1 MEHTKLA
8 LSAVMIVA
16 VGLIGTN
23 LVTGL
28 EMTNQEKLDAN
39 QDLGSIYGHVTAI
52 HSDSDGNILSYVQ
65 TDNLVAN
72 EGKDCMA
79 ELIFASAGGANCES
93 AVSAKYSTIALY
105 DGTSFPAT
113 MNVSLANG
121 LLTNDVEEGSF
132 TGLGFV
138 QGTVTEDTVA
148 TGDDYV
154 DGSGSITSITNTFT
168 ASTGVSGKNIDG
180 AALLDDNSPPQSV
193 LAGQQF
199 TAVSLTDGDTLA
211 ITWLITLG

>member
-1 MEHTKLA
+1 MEQTKLA

-16 VGLIGTN
+16 IGLIGTN
-23 LVTGL
+23 LVTGS
-28 EMTNQEKLDAN
+28 EMTDQEKLDVN
-39 QDLGSIYGHVTAI
+39 QDLGSIYGHITAI
-52 HSDSDGNILSYVQ
+52 HSDSDGNIVSYVQ

-72 EGKDCMA
+72 IGKDCMA
-79 ELIFASAGGANCES
+79 ELVFASAGGASCES
-93 AVSAKYSTIALY
+93 AVSAKYSTIVLY
-105 DGTSFPAT
+105 DGTSFPVT
-113 MNVSLANG
+113 TNVSLANG
-121 LLTNDVEEGSF
+121 LLTNDVEEASF

-138 QGTVTEDTVA
+138 QGTVTEDTA
-148 TGDDYV
+148 AFGTGYV
-154 DGSGSITSITNTFT
+154 DGTGSTTKITNTFT

-180 AALLDDNSPPQSV
+180 AALLDDNTPPQSV